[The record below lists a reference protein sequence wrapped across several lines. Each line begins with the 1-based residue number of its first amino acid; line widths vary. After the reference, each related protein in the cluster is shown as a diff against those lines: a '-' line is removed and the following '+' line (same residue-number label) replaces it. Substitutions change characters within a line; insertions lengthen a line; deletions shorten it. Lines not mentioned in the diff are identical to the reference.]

1 MWPAIPAPCGWIGSV
16 QCARLLA
23 LGGQLLAVHLG
34 VASYLGQQLQ
44 ADDAAGWGPPARW
57 PRRSGPYGS

>member
-1 MWPAIPAPCGWIGSV
+1 MWPAIPGPCGWIGPV

-34 VASYLGQQLQ
+34 VASCLVQLQ
-44 ADDAAGWGPPARW
+44 GDDAPAGTACQTALVLRP
-57 PRRSGPYGS
+57 